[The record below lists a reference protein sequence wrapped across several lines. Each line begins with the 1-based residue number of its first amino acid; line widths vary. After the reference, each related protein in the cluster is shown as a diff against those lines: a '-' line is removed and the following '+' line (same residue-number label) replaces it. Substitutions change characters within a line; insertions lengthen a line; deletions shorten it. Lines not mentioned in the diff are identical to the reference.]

1 MTLGG
6 VVDANQDV
14 ARMSEAVDECFETPL
29 SCLSAEEL
37 SDRLV
42 AINNASARFDA
53 LRVET
58 VAAAKAA
65 NVGTLNDQRNVANHV
80 AERTNTNPADTRADQ
95 LIADWLTDFPELASA
110 YRRGVM
116 TTAHVNL
123 LRRKDNPRVHSQLI
137 DDQHKFVQWFR
148 DIAFRDLDAVIERW
162 LLGADPDGAEPKE
175 HATECGLS
183 LKPLPGGLLAVNGVL
198 DPLMGHA
205 LKTAV
210 HAKAKKI
217 RARHKAAGI
226 SSTVRRRNLEALM
239 LLVTTGYASEHDITL
254 NPLVSIVT
262 DQHTYEDTLDWL
274 KDPHN
279 NDLPVIDPD
288 PSPGYAG
295 RKSQLIDGTPI
306 HPLYAIAASATA
318 VFRRIV
324 YDAKGRAIETS
335 YDSRSFPPW
344 IRDLVLIATN
354 GKSANPVCDAPFHWL
369 QTDHIKPDSH
379 GGPTEVANARP
390 LSEADNGWRG
400 NDTTRGKWPMPPFA
414 PLTGN
419 PSRSF
424 EFPRP
429 GTRNIETPEP
439 ETPRKAQPSNENEQ
453 LDF

>member
-262 DQHTYEDTLDWL
+262 DQHTPVTLRVPSSFL
-274 KDPHN
+274 AQGLGTSRHPNPRHLEKPNPATRTN
-279 NDLPVIDPD
+279 NSTSDLARCFASFD
-288 PSPGYAG
+288 
-295 RKSQLIDGTPI
+295 QLGG
-306 HPLYAIAASATA
+306 S
-318 VFRRIV
+318 
-324 YDAKGRAIETS
+324 GGS
-335 YDSRSFPPW
+335 SRSDGMDGFPRDSSSQRP
-344 IRDLVLIATN
+344 IRDQDQLHNSKRSGLVRSTQ
-354 GKSANPVCDAPFHWL
+354 SC
-369 QTDHIKPDSH
+369 
-379 GGPTEVANARP
+379 RP
-390 LSEADNGWRG
+390 LQLRISFGVPHRRHCER
-400 NDTTRGKWPMPPFA
+400 R
-414 PLTGN
+414 
-419 PSRSF
+419 SRHD
-424 EFPRP
+424 
-429 GTRNIETPEP
+429 G
-439 ETPRKAQPSNENEQ
+439 
-453 LDF
+453 